1 MTTTHQPEKQFTID
15 RVTGLDV
22 EDLFGQV
29 EWYQARWLIHPNDD
43 QPSARKYNAIKRQR
57 ILERNR

>member
-1 MTTTHQPEKQFTID
+1 MTTAHQTEQQFTID

-29 EWYQARWLIHPNDD
+29 EWYQARGLIHPNDD
-43 QPSARKYNAIKRQR
+43 QPNARKYNEIKRRR
-57 ILERNR
+57 ILERTR